1 MVNFKYKL
9 LSIFCFFGW
18 PLILSAEACL
28 PALPQPK
35 PKFTLPVYKPV
46 THVAESVMT
55 PCQEVNVA
63 QESVPAQSVGVIR
76 SDSKQ
81 RSKQTAKQIAKQPT
95 KRVLFAFDGTGNDA
109 TSLTNVW
116 RFAQNYRKGEVY
128 YLPGP
133 GRAVGLNQ
141 ASDATDVAL
150 AWSAG
155 QRVAIQWQKLLQTLA
170 QQNEGVTAIDV
181 VGFSRGAA
189 LARHFANKVSQNVRA
204 GRFWYEHPQLGKITT
219 CVDLRFLG
227 LFDTVAQFHLLG
239 LTDQTYNLTIPT
251 SFKSVSHAVA
261 LHEFR
266 WAFPLTAAV
275 GSQVI
280 EKAFVG
286 AHADIGG
293 GYLSASTS
301 PGSTPGDLSE
311 VALRWMFNQAK
322 QAGVDVHDEKA
333 DLAIE
338 YVSQTPVLHQEGQGF
353 WGAMLGKDRRVGALL
368 QGQIAHLGT
377 RLRQEVEAFIKRP
390 FSGELVAADVA
401 GWVNLKPYYDWLKQR
416 AAMP

>member
-1 MVNFKYKL
+1 MVNFKYNL
-9 LSIFCFFGW
+9 FFIYFLFGW
-18 PLILSAEACL
+18 PLILNAEACWP
-28 PALPQPK
+28 PATQFK
-35 PKFTLPVYKPV
+35 PRLTLPVYKPV
-46 THVAESVMT
+46 NHVAESAPA
-55 PCQEVNVA
+55 PCPHEKVTQEEGQA
-63 QESVPAQSVGVIR
+63 RSVDGETNDP
-76 SDSKQ
+76 
-81 RSKQTAKQIAKQPT
+81 KQPSREYS
-95 KRVLFAFDGTGNDA
+95 KRILFAFDGTGNDA

-116 RFAQNYRKGEVY
+116 RFAQGYRKGVVH

-141 ASDATDVAL
+141 ETDVTDVAL

-155 QRVAIQWQKLLQTLA
+155 QRVAIQWQRLLQALA

-189 LARHFANKVSQNVRA
+189 LARHFVNKVSQNVKA
-204 GRFWYEHPQLGKITT
+204 GRFWYQHPQMGKINT
-219 CVDLRFLG
+219 CVNLRFLG

-239 LTDQTYNLTIPT
+239 STDQAYNLNIPT
-251 SFKSVSHAVA
+251 SIKRVAHAVA

-275 GSQVI
+275 GSQVV

-293 GYLSASTS
+293 GYLTATTS

-311 VALRWMFNQAK
+311 VTLRWMFNQAK
-322 QAGVDVHDEKA
+322 QAGVDVYDDKA
-333 DLAIE
+333 NLP
-338 YVSQTPVLHQEGQGF
+338 VNSMSQTPILHQEGQRF
-353 WGAMLGKDRRVGALL
+353 WGALLAKDRRVGEQL

-390 FSGELVAADVA
+390 FSSESRATDVA
-401 GWVNLKPYYDWLKQR
+401 GWVDLKPYYEWLKDR
-416 AAMP
+416 ISMP

>member
-9 LSIFCFFGW
+9 LCQFCMFCFPLFLGW

-28 PALPQPK
+28 PLIAQPK
-35 PKFTLPVYKPV
+35 PKLTLPVYKPV
-46 THVAESVMT
+46 NHVAESVMT
-55 PCQEVNVA
+55 PCQEESTR
-63 QESVPAQSVGVIR
+63 QESVQTHLVNDR
-76 SDSKQ
+76 KNEF
-81 RSKQTAKQIAKQPT
+81 KQTVKQPI
-95 KRVLFAFDGTGNDA
+95 KRLLFAFDGTGNDA
-109 TSLTNVW
+109 SSLTNVW
-116 RFAQNYRKGEVY
+116 RFTQGYRKGEVY

-133 GRAVGLNQ
+133 GRALGLNQ
-141 ASDATDVAL
+141 ETDTTDVAL

-189 LARHFANKVSQNVRA
+189 LARHFANKVSQSVKA

-239 LTDQTYNLTIPT
+239 LTDQTYDLTIPS

-293 GYLSASTS
+293 GYLTASTS

-322 QAGVDVHDEKA
+322 QAGVDVYDDKA
-333 DLAIE
+333 GLPIE
-338 YVSQTPVLHQEGQGF
+338 SASKMPVLHQEGHRF
-353 WGAMLGKDRRVGALL
+353 WGAMLGKDRRVGKQL

-377 RLRQEVEAFIKRP
+377 RLRQEVEVFIKRP
-390 FSGELVAADVA
+390 FSGEVVAADVA
-401 GWVNLKPYYDWLKQR
+401 GWINLKPYYDWLKQR
-416 AAMP
+416 VAMP

>member
-1 MVNFKYKL
+1 MLNFRYKSL
-9 LSIFCFFGW
+9 CIFCFFGW

-28 PALPQPK
+28 PLLTQPK
-35 PKFTLPVYKPV
+35 PKLTLPVYKPV
-46 THVAESVMT
+46 NHVAESVIT
-55 PCQEVNVA
+55 PCQEENVA
-63 QESVPAQSVGVIR
+63 QEGALVQAVDTIR
-76 SDSKQ
+76 THSKQ
-81 RSKQTAKQIAKQPT
+81 RSRQSAKKPS
-95 KRVLFAFDGTGNDA
+95 KRILFAFDGTGNDA
-109 TSLTNVW
+109 TSLTNIW
-116 RFAQNYRKGEVY
+116 RFAEGYRKGEVY

-133 GRAVGLNQ
+133 GRAVGINQ
-141 ASDATDVAL
+141 ETDATDVAL

-170 QQNEGVTAIDV
+170 QQNEGVTAIDI

-204 GRFWYEHPQLGKITT
+204 GRFWYKHPQLGQITT

-239 LTDQTYNLTIPT
+239 LTDQTYDLTIPT

-275 GSQVI
+275 GPQVI

-293 GYLSASTS
+293 GYLTASTS

-322 QAGVDVHDEKA
+322 HAGVDVYDDKA
-333 DLAIE
+333 DLPIDSA
-338 YVSQTPVLHQEGQGF
+338 SQAPVLHQEGQRF
-353 WGAMLGKDRRVGALL
+353 WGAMLGKDRRVGEQL

-377 RLRQEVEAFIKRP
+377 RLRQEVETFIKRP
-390 FSGELVAADVA
+390 FSGEVVAPDVA
-401 GWVNLKPYYDWLKQR
+401 GWVNLKPYYEWLKQR